1 MEEEKKTNGLKEVTK
16 ELLGWEDN
24 KLFRTLNH
32 LTTRPGQIVT
42 AYCKGEKSK
51 YLSPVVYF
59 FGVAAL
65 DYFINSISGFMDF
78 TLKSNSE
85 SLRKTFSNPI
95 FANSGIDVSGI
106 LDQMNSVFSFMI
118 SDTGQ
123 NITQVPIFLLATWFL
138 YKRYNRSFKENSWFA
153 LYTLGH
159 VTLLSIP
166 LILYW
171 YITKDMFL
179 NNWVSFI
186 IGLGYWVWTSKQFYN
201 LTTRKAIL
209 LGILMLATLGLI
221 MTFVPIIMIL
231 IMQFI

>member
-1 MEEEKKTNGLKEVTK
+1 MEGKKPNELKEVTK
-16 ELLGWEDN
+16 EILGWEDN

-32 LTTRPGQIVT
+32 LTTRPGKMIT
-42 AYCKGEKSK
+42 EYCRGEKSK

-106 LDQMNSVFSFMI
+106 LDQMNSVFSFMM

-123 NITQVPIFLLATWFL
+123 NITQVPILLLATWFL